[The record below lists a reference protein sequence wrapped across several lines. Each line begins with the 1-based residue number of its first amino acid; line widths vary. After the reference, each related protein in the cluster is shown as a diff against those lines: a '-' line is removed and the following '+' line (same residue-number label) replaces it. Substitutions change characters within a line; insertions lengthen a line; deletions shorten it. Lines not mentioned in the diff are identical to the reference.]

1 MLKKNL
7 QFRNRISFAL
17 DFKRRQAYTISNN
30 EVFFNKGCKMT
41 YLEEFKAQ
49 MNSRNFPKFLQL
61 WEEYSSSDQAD
72 VEEFALLLTAI
83 KNSDFSKSFGK
94 LVETALPLWQTITD
108 KNDSYNILK
117 LLIDLQITN
126 TPQLA
131 DLSLHA
137 LKERYSD
144 QPQYNER
151 IRIVGLRTREN
162 FQGALSN
169 YDLLSHMEVGKFV
182 FHTGGWGTGEIMEI
196 SPIRQQVTIEFEN
209 VAGRKHLNY
218 ENAFKTIIPLNDD
231 NFYVRRFSDPDR
243 LEKEAREDPIGVIKL
258 LLRDMGPKSA
268 GEIKDELSELV
279 IPEKE
284 WTKWWSGA
292 RGKLKKDP
300 IIETPESLKE
310 TFKLRK
316 SEISQ
321 EELLKKAI
329 HHKTDVNDI
338 ILTAYNF
345 LRDLPN
351 VKKNQEVR
359 NSLKDKLLENLS
371 NPEITPEQELQIC
384 ICLENHFNFEVPGK
398 SSKALV
404 QDVEDIEKVIHAI
417 EIVALKKR
425 ALSLVKENRSDWVE
439 LYLKFMMTI
448 KHTALRD
455 FLFKELNQNSTKPKL
470 IANLQKLMQA
480 PENHPE
486 SFIWYF
492 QKLVEN
498 EDEVIPFGDQ
508 EGLCNW
514 FESFLMLMHRLE
526 TKPEYR
532 DLVKKMYTQLSGKRY
547 AMVRA
552 IIEKASLEYVKEFL
566 LLASKCQTLTDHD
579 RKILRSLAAVVH
591 SELGQDKRIAQKEK
605 EAHIVWT
612 TEEGYL
618 KTQEQVQRI
627 GTVEIVENARE
638 IEAARALGDLRENS
652 EYKFALEKRSR
663 LQGELKTLSEQLKH
677 ARVISKDDI
686 SPDEVSVGAI
696 VVIADSK
703 NKKNTYTI
711 LGPWDAVPDQNILS
725 FQSKLAQ
732 AMIGCKVGETFE
744 FKDEKFKVLDLKSYL
759 DK

>member
-1 MLKKNL
+1 
-7 QFRNRISFAL
+7 
-17 DFKRRQAYTISNN
+17 
-30 EVFFNKGCKMT
+30 MT

-49 MNSRNFPKFLQL
+49 INSRNFPKFLQL

-83 KNSDFSKSFGK
+83 KNSDFAKSFGK

-108 KNDSYNILK
+108 KNDSYQILK
-117 LLIDLQITN
+117 LLIDLQIAN

-131 DLSLHA
+131 DLALHA
-137 LKERYSD
+137 LKDRYGD
-144 QPQYNER
+144 QAQYNER

-182 FHTGGWGTGEIMEI
+182 FHVGGWGTGEIMEI

-209 VAGRKHLNY
+209 VGGRKPLNY
-218 ENAFKTIIPLNDD
+218 ENAFKTLIPLHDE
-231 NFYVRRFSDPDR
+231 NFYVRRFANPDQ
-243 LEKEAREDPIGVIKL
+243 LEKEARDEPVGVIKL
-258 LLRDMGPKSA
+258 LLRDMGPKTA
-268 GEIKDELSELV
+268 GEIKDELCELV
-279 IPEKE
+279 IPEKD

-310 TFKLRK
+310 TFKLRT

-329 HHKTDVNDI
+329 HHKTDINGI

-359 NSLKDKLLENLS
+359 NSLKDKLLENLK

-384 ICLENHFNFEVPGK
+384 LCLENHFNFEVPGR
-398 SSKALV
+398 SSKALI
-404 QDVEDIEKVIHAI
+404 QDVEDIERIIHAI

-425 ALSLVKENRSDWVE
+425 ALSLVKEHRSDWVE
-439 LYLKFMMTI
+439 LYLKFMLSI

-455 FLFKELNQNSTKPKL
+455 FLFKELNQSATKAKL
-470 IANLQKLMQA
+470 SVTLKNLMLS
-480 PENHPE
+480 PE
-486 SFIWYF
+486 SYPECFIWYF

-498 EDEVIPFGDQ
+498 EDEVIPFGDK

-514 FESFLMLMHRLE
+514 FESFLMLMHKLE
-526 TKPEYR
+526 TKAEYR
-532 DLVKKMYTQLSGKRY
+532 DLTKKMYILLSGKRY
-547 AMVRA
+547 ALVRT
-552 IIEKASLEYVKEFL
+552 IMDKASLEYVKEFL
-566 LLASKCQTLTDHD
+566 LLGAKCQSLTDHD
-579 RKILRSLAAVVH
+579 RKILRSLAAVVYP
-591 SELGQDKRIAQKEK
+591 ELGVDKKVAQKEK
-605 EAHIVWT
+605 DAHIIWT
-612 TEEGYL
+612 TEEGLL
-618 KTQEQVQRI
+618 KTQEQVERI
-627 GTVEIVENARE
+627 GTVEMVENARE

-652 EYKFALEKRSR
+652 EFKFAQEKRAR

-686 SPDEVSVGAI
+686 DLEEVSIGTI
-696 VVIADSK
+696 VVVADSK
-703 NKKNTYTI
+703 NKKTTYTI
-711 LGPWDAVPDQNILS
+711 LGPWDAMPDDNILS
-725 FQSKLAQ
+725 FQSKFVQ
-732 AMIGCKVGETFE
+732 AMLGCKVGETFE
-744 FKDEKFKVLDLKSYL
+744 FKDEKFKVIDIKSYL